1 MKLARLLPEVP
12 AISVLGHCL
21 LRPRQKVALIY
32 SLTSKL
38 TFIRK
43 KDTKSII
50 GTSGTRSIL
59 EALSEIDS
67 RIATVAI
74 GGINANN
81 IKTVMLQTRAS
92 ANSLSGVA
100 VVSAII
106 AAENPLVTAQDLL
119 KAVKQSI
126 LPPIEER
133 EYSYSLDSFVSKIPQ
148 VIKNLKAIR
157 PLCHN
162 MTNLVV
168 QNLAANVAIAM

>member
-1 MKLARLLPEVP
+1 MKLARLLAEVP
-12 AISVLGHCL
+12 TISVLGQYL

-38 TFIRK
+38 TFTRK

-59 EALSEIDS
+59 EALSDMDS
-67 RIATVAI
+67 SIATVGI
-74 GGINANN
+74 GGINASN
-81 IKTVMLQTRAS
+81 IKRVMLQSRAS

-106 AAENPLVTAQDLL
+106 AAENPMVTAQDLL
-119 KAVKQSI
+119 KAIKQSI
-126 LPPIEER
+126 LPPIEEN
-133 EYSYSLDSFVSKIPQ
+133 EYSYSLDSFMSKVPQ
-148 VIKNLKAIR
+148 VIKNLKVLR